1 MKRMKR
7 MKEEKEEEK
16 KKQSLFVCFY
26 PPTMT

>member
-1 MKRMKR
+1 MKR